1 MHLETKAESLCLD
14 NKDYYLLKNPVSLLV
29 GGFFIYYCC
38 MNNKIGILLLSIALI
53 LGSCSSKKK
62 LVKITTTKGEM
73 IVYLYDET
81 PQHQANFLKL
91 ARQGFYDSTTFH
103 RVMQYF
109 MIQGGDPLTRVDST
123 RHLGGTGG
131 PGYTIPAEFRDNKF
145 HKKGALAAAR
155 QPDQVNPDKESSGSQ
170 FYIVQGKIYTSYELS
185 QMEKQLQQRRND
197 TSFHFSAAQ
206 IAAYTTQ
213 GGTPFLD
220 EEYTVFGEVIQG
232 IDVIDSLA
240 AVPTN
245 KANNRPLKDEFMKVE
260 VISMSAKSIWDKYGW
275 KLPQPDTTI
284 ILEDQ

>member
-1 MHLETKAESLCLD
+1 MHLVTRVVFLCLD
-14 NKDYYLLKNPVSLLV
+14 RKNNYLRKNPVSLLV
-29 GGFFIYYCC
+29 GGIFIYYCL
-38 MNNKIGILLLSIALI
+38 MNFRIGLVLLSVAFI

-62 LVKITTTKGEM
+62 LVKITTSKGEM
-73 IVYLYDET
+73 VIYLYDET

-91 ARQGFYDSTTFH
+91 VRQGFYDSTTFH

-109 MIQGGDPLTRVDST
+109 MIQGGDPLTKVDST

-131 PGYTIPAEFRDNKF
+131 PGYTIPAEFRDSKF

-155 QPDQVNPDKESSGSQ
+155 QPDQVNPEKESSGSQ
-170 FYIVQGKIYTSYELS
+170 FYIVQGKIYTTYELN

-197 TSFHFSAAQ
+197 TSFHFSPAQ
-206 IAAYTTQ
+206 VAAYTTQ

-232 IDVIDSLA
+232 IDVIDSIA
-240 AVPTN
+240 AVATN
-245 KANNRPLKDEFMKVE
+245 KANNRPLKDQFMKVE
-260 VISMSAKSIWDKYGW
+260 VISMSAESIWDKYGW

-284 ILEDQ
+284 VLEKK